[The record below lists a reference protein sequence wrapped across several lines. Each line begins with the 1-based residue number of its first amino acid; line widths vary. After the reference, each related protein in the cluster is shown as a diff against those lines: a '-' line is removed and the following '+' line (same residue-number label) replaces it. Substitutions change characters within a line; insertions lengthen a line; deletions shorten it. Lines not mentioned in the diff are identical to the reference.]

1 MISWIVGLV
10 MTAQVLATGVH
21 TGIQYISSLPPLP
34 NQSAIVCHDSAWEQQ
49 TLVSYNTVKT
59 HAKLKPFLEK
69 MVADSRAEG
78 VYITFT
84 SGYRTCGEQASL
96 RAYACGTGEYN
107 MNIKPIKDCHPPT
120 EPAGK
125 SLHNE
130 GLAVDLAC
138 AGYSLFESSPCYR
151 WIKTNHLRY
160 ALLEHELEPWHWST
174 TGK

>member
-1 MISWIVGLV
+1 MINWILGVL
-10 MTAQVLATGVH
+10 MTTAVLSPSIGTGV
-21 TGIQYISSLPPLP
+21 QYVSAMPPAP
-34 NQSAIVCHDSAWEQQ
+34 DQSAITCHDSTWEQQ
-49 TLVSYNTVKT
+49 TLVAYSGVRT
-59 HAKLKPFLEK
+59 HTKLRPFLEK
-69 MVADSRAEG
+69 MVTDGQKAG
-78 VYITFT
+78 VSLAFT

-107 MNIKPIKDCHPPT
+107 MNVKPIKDCHPPT

-138 AGYSLFESSPCYR
+138 SGYGLFETSPCYT
-151 WIKTNHLRY
+151 WLKANHASYMLF
-160 ALLEHELEPWHWST
+160 EHELEPWHWST